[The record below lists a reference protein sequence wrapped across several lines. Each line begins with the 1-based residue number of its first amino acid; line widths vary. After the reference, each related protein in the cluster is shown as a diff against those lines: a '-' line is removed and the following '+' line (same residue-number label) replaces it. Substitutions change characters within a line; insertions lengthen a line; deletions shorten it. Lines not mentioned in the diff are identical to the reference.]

1 MNRLDLEEQ
10 ISNWYE
16 EFGNSIFTY
25 IYFNTKDY
33 YLAEDILQEVFIK
46 AYKNYGEFKEK
57 SSLKTWIF
65 TITQNTTVDYLR
77 KKNIFKYFKEL
88 TFNIQDTQPLPD
100 EVVQLNENEMQL
112 YYALQKVK
120 LDYRQVILLRKIK
133 GFSTKE
139 TASILGW
146 SESKVK
152 TNLKRGLEQLKEQ
165 LVRGGFNYE
174 EIQRYK

>member
-1 MNRLDLEEQ
+1 M
-10 ISNWYE
+10 
-16 EFGNSIFTY
+16 
-25 IYFNTKDY
+25 
-33 YLAEDILQEVFIK
+33 
-46 AYKNYGEFKEK
+46 
-57 SSLKTWIF
+57 KTWIF

>member
-1 MNRLDLEEQ
+1 MDLEEQ

-33 YLAEDILQEVFIK
+33 HLAEDILQEVFIK

-88 TFNIQDTQPLPD
+88 TFNIQDTQPLFYKRSPY
-100 EVVQLNENEMQL
+100 VPKT
-112 YYALQKVK
+112 LQ
-120 LDYRQVILLRKIK
+120 
-133 GFSTKE
+133 T
-139 TASILGW
+139 SI
-146 SESKVK
+146 
-152 TNLKRGLEQLKEQ
+152 
-165 LVRGGFNYE
+165 
-174 EIQRYK
+174 